1 MTPAIDAKESYQS
14 PMIMMIGEIQ
24 GQFYWLELLLLLL
37 SLILVVVNISHIF
50 TC

>member
-24 GQFYWLELLLLLL
+24 VQFYWLELLLLLL
-37 SLILVVVNISHIF
+37 TIILVVVNISHIF